1 MATTAS
7 GFPGLAQNIA
17 STPDYETFIF
27 RKFDRLSA
35 RNLLH
40 LESRLAYLEWKLDRA
55 DEQAMQSQD
64 NETLRSMRAWEAF
77 EENAKD
83 QSRAENARMA
93 IAEEIKKTLGEYHDA
108 LLRQHQIASLKAPRK
123 RTVEVLRS
131 QSYEQVND
139 TFGNR
144 TIGRPFLAGLSA
156 NRIDVIHQGDLIALR
171 RLSEKDP
178 LSRFLQDHW
187 RFKTTKLANNTE
199 HIKEKHVAWA
209 AAAVSTFVAAVLLL
223 GAIFSLRLL
232 GREDAQLGLIAMFTI
247 LFAAS
252 ISGLTNARRA
262 EIFASTAAYAA
273 VLVVFVSSSPSVA
286 SIDNCTCIKKA

>member
-1 MATTAS
+1 MDIEMATTAS

-93 IAEEIKKTLGEYHDA
+93 IAEEIKKTLGEY
-108 LLRQHQIASLKAPRK
+108 R
-123 RTVEVLRS
+123 
-131 QSYEQVND
+131 
-139 TFGNR
+139 
-144 TIGRPFLAGLSA
+144 
-156 NRIDVIHQGDLIALR
+156 DLIALR